1 MASHTTRRRKHQPDH
16 TTAPPGTAAA
26 RDLALA
32 TNTGST
38 WASLSVLD
46 AAEQAFQLLC
56 AGPGPLAVEGAE
68 LGHGLPERPVPLTEL
83 RRLLLAPGATHALR
97 ERVWAHLVRSAQTSK
112 PAWMVGTVGMALP
125 GLRAAAGHLAF
136 GYTGEVEDLDAE
148 VLAGFCDRLKT
159 IDPDAGNLAARLI
172 WAAQRAG
179 ARLRAKEW
187 DGVARM
193 VPWRDAAMPTA
204 PARHPDL
211 VLATAVR
218 EGILTEREA
227 TIIGA
232 TRLEGQRLRDLA
244 PAFGLTYRQ
253 ICYLREKAEQ
263 RLVAYLTDGREQ
275 DSPAAGCESDAR
287 RAL

>member
-1 MASHTTRRRKHQPDH
+1 MAAHHPRRRR
-16 TTAPPGTAAA
+16 TTTSKSPQDTAT
-26 RDLALA
+26 A
-32 TNTGST
+32 TQTAGPRPVGVGAT

-56 AGPGPLAVEGAE
+56 AGPLPLAVEGDE
-68 LGHGLPERPVPLTEL
+68 LGCGLPERPVPLIEL
-83 RRLLLAPGATHALR
+83 REILLSPDATHALR
-97 ERVWAHLVRSAQTSK
+97 ETTWAHLVRNAQTSK
-112 PAWMVGTVGMALP
+112 PAWVVGAVGMALP

-136 GYTGEVEDLDAE
+136 GYTGEVDDLDAE

-187 DGVARM
+187 DGQTRM

-211 VLATAVR
+211 VLAAAIR
-218 EGILTEREA
+218 DGILTLREA

-232 TRLEGQRLRDLA
+232 TRLEGQKLRDLA
-244 PAFGLTYRQ
+244 PRFGLTYRQ

-263 RLVAYLTDGREQ
+263 RLVAYLTGGSDTE
-275 DSPAAGCESDAR
+275 SPANRCESGVD